1 MTRFAFDETSQSIY
15 RTAQLRAQLENC
27 QIENHRL
34 LTRVETLERE
44 IADLTG
50 ELHAAEEELD
60 MYEKINDIPAAP
72 EDNEL

>member
-1 MTRFAFDETSQSIY
+1 MTKFAFDETTQSIY

-34 LTRVETLERE
+34 LNRVETLERE

-50 ELHAAEEELD
+50 ELQAAEDELD
-60 MYEKINDIPAAP
+60 MYEKMNDIPTAP
-72 EDNEL
+72 EDDEL